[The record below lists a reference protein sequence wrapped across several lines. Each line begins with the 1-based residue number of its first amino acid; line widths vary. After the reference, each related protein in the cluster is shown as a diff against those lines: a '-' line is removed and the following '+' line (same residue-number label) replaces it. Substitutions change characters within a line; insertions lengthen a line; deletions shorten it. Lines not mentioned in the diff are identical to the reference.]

1 MTAGL
6 NPSYNVQAVYWR
18 LVMFGIG
25 MPELIVILVIALVV
39 IGPEKLPDLA
49 KSIGRGLSAFKQ
61 ATTEAKEEMSSLV
74 KEGTKDLNVEDLA
87 DSLADGSF
95 FDQKLSEDASK
106 KDAGPAEDKA
116 ETTQK
121 SETSPPAA
129 AETSPASPD
138 KDTKAKE

>member
-1 MTAGL
+1 
-6 NPSYNVQAVYWR
+6 
-18 LVMFGIG
+18 MFGIG

-61 ATTEAKEEMSSLV
+61 ATTEAKEEMSELV

-95 FDQKLSEDASK
+95 FDQKLSGDEPETKAD
-106 KDAGPAEDKA
+106 PAENKA
-116 ETTQK
+116 ETTPK
-121 SETSPPAA
+121 SETGPPAA
-129 AETSPASPD
+129 AETSPASTD
-138 KDTKAKE
+138 KAPKAEE